1 GRGGAPAAPARPTGA
16 RCPAR
21 SRPGPRPGPAR
32 PARCWWGPSP
42 APPRCRSTAPR
53 AGPARGAAPP
63 HAAAAGPGR
72 GSRGSRGAGNR
83 RSCALYTAP
92 APAYRE
98 PRDTGTARCY
108 VRASEV
114 TRRMHVAEVESDV
127 NHSSP
132 WDVLLR
138 TWEELDL
145 PDGWRAEISQGGVLL
160 LPPPGDDHND
170 IVETVQRNLY
180 QQILLSSGEVSRF
193 RVHQTADL
201 RVLPLG
207 TLFVPDLLVLPGPL
221 RERGAEHSAAD
232 ALLVVEVASPGN

>member
-1 GRGGAPAAPARPTGA
+1 
-16 RCPAR
+16 
-21 SRPGPRPGPAR
+21 
-32 PARCWWGPSP
+32 
-42 APPRCRSTAPR
+42 
-53 AGPARGAAPP
+53 
-63 HAAAAGPGR
+63 
-72 GSRGSRGAGNR
+72 
-83 RSCALYTAP
+83 
-92 APAYRE
+92 
-98 PRDTGTARCY
+98 
-108 VRASEV
+108 
-114 TRRMHVAEVESDV
+114 MHVAEVESDV

-232 ALLVVEVASPGN
+232 ALLVVEVASPGNADRDRKTKLWGYAHGPVPLYLLIDRWDPVQGEPAATLYSKPVNGRYTNVQRVPFGEAVKLPEPFGFDLDTAEFPLPEK